1 MYIIEIAALENGAHR
16 NQTYNGAIPPEWG
29 ETAFIRDNVSELENF
44 PFGSFDVE
52 YINNTAYMV
61 SGSWVP
67 GEMPEP
73 EPEPEEENDVWAQ
86 LDAAYME
93 GVNSVE

>member
-1 MYIIEIAALENGAHR
+1 MYMIEILALDNGAHR
-16 NQTYNGAIPPEWG
+16 NQTYHGVLPEGWAI
-29 ETAFIRDNVSELENF
+29 IREDVSTLQNF